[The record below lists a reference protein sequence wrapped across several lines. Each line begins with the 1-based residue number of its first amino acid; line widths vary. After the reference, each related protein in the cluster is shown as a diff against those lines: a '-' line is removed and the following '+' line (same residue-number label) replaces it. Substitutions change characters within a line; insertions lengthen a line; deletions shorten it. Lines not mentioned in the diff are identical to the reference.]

1 MQSCQVVDYLL
12 TVSPTSYIYVPG
24 APPVT
29 TFAYTV
35 TQNPDCGYPN
45 TITVDK
51 SVDFVTHNPE
61 TSDFT
66 VFTDDMANAGGH
78 YITVLS

>member
-1 MQSCQVVDYLL
+1 M
-12 TVSPTSYIYVPG
+12 
-24 APPVT
+24 T

-66 VFTDDMANAGGH
+66 VFTDDKTSLGTH
-78 YITVLS
+78 PIQLTSTIFVPDDFS